1 MKKDF
6 IIPVTVKAFSRQE
19 AEAKITLLLQGG
31 SFIKDFNVPDLAGA
45 ILNHFVWAKVG
56 ETANKIR
63 LENRA
68 QINTHQPS
76 APKTEWLKPVK
87 KPSL

>member
-1 MKKDF
+1 MKKEF

-19 AEAKITLLLQGG
+19 AEAKINLLLQGG
-31 SFIKDFNVPDLAGA
+31 SFVTDFNVPDLAGA
-45 ILNHFVWAKVG
+45 ILNHFVWAKLG

-68 QINTHQPS
+68 EKKTKQPT
-76 APKTEWLKPVK
+76 APKTE
-87 KPSL
+87 

>member
-1 MKKDF
+1 MKKEF

-31 SFIKDFNVPDLAGA
+31 SFVKDFNVPDLAGA
-45 ILNHFVWAKVG
+45 ILNHFVWAKLG

-63 LENRA
+63 LENRPEK
-68 QINTHQPS
+68 TKQPTS
-76 APKTEWLKPVK
+76 PKAGWLKPVK
-87 KPSL
+87 RTAL